1 MKILLVTSSFRGG
14 GITSYAHEVVNC
26 YSQHHCVSIAI
37 GNDDILPFD
46 RDKYEVIP
54 IESSNLSIENAK
66 KLLGVINEL
75 NPDVII
81 NSNSML
87 MSLVT
92 PYVNNDIKIISVSHS
107 LRYNEADTAG
117 LNSEYIDHI
126 VALSQYNKEYL
137 CRQFNIDRKDK
148 VQVIYN
154 FVNELQNQPKVLADK
169 MNNHVVRIVYAGG
182 TSAAKSPEL
191 IYKIMKELHRSDKKF
206 EFIFMGSNS
215 PTLKTVQLYKS
226 LVDIFPH
233 DDRFQFTGR
242 ISREEALKLSSTA
255 NIFLSPSRRE
265 GCPMAMIEAM
275 RVGCILITSDFKNAC
290 QEMVEDGVNGF
301 VIPHKNLSGF
311 VDRILDVIDNHSKYA
326 PMYHACYENY
336 QKRFSYEPWRDQMTN
351 IAEAPSVGHLKRLSE
366 FNVAKYNE
374 DKKWL
379 LNRMRFNKYHM
390 LFFETSKSAI
400 PFFFEYIKSKL

>member
-1 MKILLVTSSFRGG
+1 MKILLVTSSFKGG
-14 GITSYAHEVVNC
+14 GITSYTHEVVNC
-26 YSQHHCVSIAI
+26 YSQNHDVSIAI

-46 RDKYEVIP
+46 RNKYEVFP

-66 KLLGVINEL
+66 NLIGKIKEL

-81 NSNSML
+81 NSNSKL

-92 PYVNNDIKIISVSHS
+92 PYVDNDIKIISVSHS

-117 LNSEYIDHI
+117 LNSKYIDNI
-126 VALSQYNKEYL
+126 IALSHFNKEYL
-137 CRQFNIDRKDK
+137 SRQFHVNREDK

-154 FVNELQNQPKVLADK
+154 FVNELQNQSKILTDK
-169 MNNHVVRIVYAGG
+169 INNHVIRIVYAGG
-182 TSAAKSPEL
+182 TSAAKTPEL
-191 IYKIMKELHRSDKKF
+191 IYKIMKKLHRSDKNF

-215 PTLKTVQLYKS
+215 PTLQTMQLYKS
-226 LVDIFPH
+226 LVDIFPC
-233 DDRFQFTGR
+233 DERFRFTGR
-242 ISREEALKLSSTA
+242 VSREEALELSSTA

-275 RVGCILITSDFKNAC
+275 RVGCILITSDYKNAC
-290 QEMVEDGVNGF
+290 QEMVDDGVNGF

>member
-26 YSQHHCVSIAI
+26 YSQNHDVSIAI
-37 GNDDILPFD
+37 GNEDILPFD
-46 RDKYEVIP
+46 RNKYEVIP

-66 KLLGVINEL
+66 NLIGKIKEL

-81 NSNSML
+81 NSNSKL

-92 PYVNNDIKIISVSHS
+92 PYVDNDIKIISVSHS

-117 LNSEYIDHI
+117 LNSKYIDNI
-126 VALSQYNKEYL
+126 IALSHFNKEYL
-137 CRQFNIDRKDK
+137 SRQFHVNREDK

-154 FVNELQNQPKVLADK
+154 FVNELQNQSKILTDK
-169 MNNHVVRIVYAGG
+169 INNHVIRIVYAGG
-182 TSAAKSPEL
+182 TSAAKTPEL
-191 IYKIMKELHRSDKKF
+191 IYKIMKKLHRSDKNF

-215 PTLKTVQLYKS
+215 PTLKTMQLYKS
-226 LVDIFPH
+226 LVDIFPC
-233 DDRFQFTGR
+233 DERFRFTGR
-242 ISREEALKLSSTA
+242 VSREEALELSSTA

-275 RVGCILITSDFKNAC
+275 RVGCILITSDYKNAC
-290 QEMVEDGVNGF
+290 QEMVDDGVNGF